1 MKYDRKWPSL
11 LRLRGQRCMIRG
23 HSESSTLPSLMRCRQ
38 PILAPERATHAPLV
52 VAGSCNRALEA
63 GTGRVAHEEKPV
75 RLFKAAVTPLLPP
88 NWGCYERGRQQR
100 LLCVRGRERGVLLR
114 LVTGLVT
121 AWLPITRLRLRAGDR
136 PLQACGTASDQFGSD
151 PVYPGRTRPDPPPRG
166 GGSNPT

>member
-1 MKYDRKWPSL
+1 MLCLCARSSLVPSA
-11 LRLRGQRCMIRG
+11 LRRPIPMPMQAAFV
-23 HSESSTLPSLMRCRQ
+23 
-38 PILAPERATHAPLV
+38 ILAPERATHAPLV
-52 VAGSCNRALEA
+52 VSGSCNRALEA

-121 AWLPITRLRLRAGDR
+121 AWLPITRLWLRAGHHR
-136 PLQACGTASDQFGSD
+136 VALPSLRHRHTIM
-151 PVYPGRTRPDPPPRG
+151 TRVF
-166 GGSNPT
+166 STLWCVQQVW